1 MKTARNLVA
10 ATAAAVCMGAIG
22 APMAAAEDSV
32 VHTLGGS
39 AELVNGNVVQAW
51 TIKDLK
57 PSSDVIPYSAAGK
70 LWEATAT
77 DTAMQGSVI
86 PIVSNLNARARSGQ
100 TYRVLF
106 GVATPQGVNPSTLSQ
121 GQQVTG
127 KVYFD
132 VTGDAPDSVVYSAG
146 GPDLAVWVQPPS
158 APPRSSSVGSG
169 SSYSAPS
176 AAGGA
181 EASAAEV
188 APAPAP
194 ASTEP
199 GAAPAAVEGEGVAVV
214 PGSAGTPVV
223 PGSEGAA
230 VSPSVSAGTPVVP
243 GSEDSAVAPNVSA
256 GTPVPPAGVAATAP
270 GGGLAPAAVQHAP
283 AAAGSSGTPVTPG
296 PAEVLPPVVVAPSAS
311 VFPAA

>member
-10 ATAAAVCMGAIG
+10 ATAAAVCMGAVG
-22 APMAAAEDSV
+22 APIAAAEDSV

-77 DTAMQGSVI
+77 DTAVQGSVI

-146 GPDLAVWVQPPS
+146 GPDLAVWVQPPP

-181 EASAAEV
+181 EV
-188 APAPAP
+188 APAEAAP
-194 ASTEP
+194 VSTVP
-199 GAAPAAVEGEGVAVV
+199 GAVPAAVEGEVVAVV

-230 VSPSVSAGTPVVP
+230 PSVSAGTPVDP
-243 GSEDSAVAPNVSA
+243 SVSA

-283 AAAGSSGTPVTPG
+283 AAASSGTPVTPG
-296 PAEVLPPVVVAPSAS
+296 PAEVLPPVVVVPSAS
-311 VFPAA
+311 VLPPA

>member
-10 ATAAAVCMGAIG
+10 ATAAAVCMGAIS
-22 APMAAAEDSV
+22 APIAAAEDSV

-57 PSSDVIPYSAAGK
+57 PSLDVIPYSAAGK

-77 DTAMQGSVI
+77 DTAVQGSVI

-132 VTGDAPDSVVYSAG
+132 VTGDTPDSVFYSAG
-146 GPDLAVWVQPPS
+146 GPDLAVWVQPPP

-181 EASAAEV
+181 EV
-188 APAPAP
+188 APAEAAPAEAAP
-194 ASTEP
+194 ASTAP
-199 GAAPAAVEGEGVAVV
+199 GAAPAAAEGEGVAVV

-230 VSPSVSAGTPVVP
+230 PSVSAGTPVEP
-243 GSEDSAVAPNVSA
+243 GAAVAPSVSA
-256 GTPVPPAGVAATAP
+256 GTPVPPAGVEAP
-270 GGGLAPAAVQHAP
+270 APDGGLAPAAVQHAP

-311 VFPAA
+311 VLPPA

>member
-1 MKTARNLVA
+1 MKTARNLLA

-77 DTAMQGSVI
+77 DTAVQGSVI

-146 GPDLAVWVQPPS
+146 GPDLAVWVQPPP

-176 AAGGA
+176 SAGG
-181 EASAAEV
+181 AEV
-188 APAPAP
+188 APAEAAP

-199 GAAPAAVEGEGVAVV
+199 GAVPAVVEGEGVAVV

-230 VSPSVSAGTPVVP
+230 VEPSVSAGTPVEP
-243 GSEDSAVAPNVSA
+243 GAAVAPSVSA

-296 PAEVLPPVVVAPSAS
+296 PAEVLPPVVVVPSAS
-311 VFPAA
+311 VLPLA

>member
-10 ATAAAVCMGAIG
+10 ATAAAVCMGVIG

-77 DTAMQGSVI
+77 DTAVQGSVI

-146 GPDLAVWVQPPS
+146 GPDLAVWVQPPP
-158 APPRSSSVGSG
+158 APPRASSVGSG

-181 EASAAEV
+181 EV
-188 APAPAP
+188 APAEDAP
-194 ASTEP
+194 ASTVP

-230 VSPSVSAGTPVVP
+230 PSVSAGTPVEP
-243 GSEDSAVAPNVSA
+243 SAAVAPSVSA
-256 GTPVPPAGVAATAP
+256 GTPVPPAGVEATAP

-283 AAAGSSGTPVTPG
+283 AAASSGTPVTPG
-296 PAEVLPPVVVAPSAS
+296 PAEVSPPAVVAPSAS
-311 VFPAA
+311 VLPPA